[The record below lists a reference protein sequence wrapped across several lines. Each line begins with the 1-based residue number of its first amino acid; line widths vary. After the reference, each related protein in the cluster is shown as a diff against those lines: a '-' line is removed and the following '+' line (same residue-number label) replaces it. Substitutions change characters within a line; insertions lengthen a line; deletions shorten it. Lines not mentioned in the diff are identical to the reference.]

1 MRAKEF
7 LKLIQEATAAKQP
20 VPGDPKSDPLY
31 HLKLVIAN
39 KIKDLPP
46 TPETKNSLEEIEDV
60 LSHIQV
66 SRRQSATMDLGAWSD
81 EDVIKAKDMLAK
93 YIVSLEA
100 PISYKKSMLDHWKNG
115 GLINVDVMLDG
126 THTINEVVKDYDSN
140 PAIKELTNDL
150 MQVAGVGK
158 GKGEFMLKVLSP
170 QITDPGKSGDIL
182 IKGFGTVEVKTTDGG
197 AGRFYDRQVKP
208 APGYSAAV
216 QAFKKEFSN
225 FLSEDAD
232 VDPMGTPV
240 EQPQPTTPAT
250 APVAKALAKPAKAIP
265 AKAPKKS
272 GISKSGISIDG
283 LISIY
288 NQLDAMKKKRFLKL
302 LSNALGEVLVEAS
315 EFIHPVVQAIASGNS
330 GKAKQLYGVG
340 IMINYM
346 NHKNNAGILYI
357 DLTSKIPQFTYFTD
371 NASLNAGGLRLH
383 VDTCYL
389 ITNEFQYLY
398 PQTRIVPTGKD
409 QPGI

>member
-1 MRAKEF
+1 MRAREF
-7 LKLIQEATAAKQP
+7 FKLIQEAKATSQT
-20 VPGDPKSDPLY
+20 VPGDPNTDPLY
-31 HLKLVIAN
+31 NLKLVIAN
-39 KIKDLPP
+39 KIKELPP

-81 EDVIKAKDMLAK
+81 EDVKKAKDMLAK

-100 PISYKKSMLDHWKNG
+100 PVSYKKSMLDHWRNG
-115 GLINVDVMLDG
+115 GLINVEVMLDG
-126 THTINEVVKDYDSN
+126 THTINEIVKDYDSN

-170 QITDPGKSGDIL
+170 QITDPGGKGDIL
-182 IKGFGTVEVKTTDGG
+182 IKGVGTVEVKTTDGG
-197 AGRFYDRQVKP
+197 AGRFTDRQVKP
-208 APGYSAAV
+208 APGYAAAA
-216 QAFKKEFSN
+216 QAFQKAFSN
-225 FLSEDAD
+225 FLTEDEF
-232 VDPMGTPV
+232 TPGAAPV
-240 EQPQPTTPAT
+240 TNVAP
-250 APVAKALAKPAKAIP
+250 APVAQPAPVAPVAPTPVPK

-288 NQLDAMKKKRFLKL
+288 SQLDAAQKKTFGEL
-302 LSNALGEVLVEAS
+302 LSNALENVLVKAP
-315 EFIHPVVQAIASGNS
+315 EFIHPVVQAITAGNS

-340 IMINYM
+340 VMINYM
-346 NHKNNAGILYI
+346 NHKNDAGILYI
-357 DLTSKIPQFTYFTD
+357 NLTSKVPQFTYFTD
-371 NASLNAGGLRLH
+371 NASLNSGGLRLH
-383 VDTCYL
+383 VDTTYL
-389 ITNEFQYLY
+389 ITNELQYLY
-398 PQTRIVPTGKD
+398 PQTKIVPTGQE